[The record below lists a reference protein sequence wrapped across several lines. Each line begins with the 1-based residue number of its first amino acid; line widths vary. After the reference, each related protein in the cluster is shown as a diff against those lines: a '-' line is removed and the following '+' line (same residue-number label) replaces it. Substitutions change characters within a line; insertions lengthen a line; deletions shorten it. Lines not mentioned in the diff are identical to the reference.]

1 MVHPGLVRQDDIIAP
16 MILSIKE
23 VEHIAELAR
32 LELSHAEIERFR
44 EQLSA
49 ILDYAA
55 RLKKLDTAGI
65 LPTSSVL
72 PNRSVLRDDLARP
85 GLAPEV
91 LLRNAPTQA
100 DGQFMVPLVL
110 GSE

>member
-1 MVHPGLVRQDDIIAP
+1 MRQDDIITP
-16 MILSIKE
+16 MTLSIEE

-32 LELSHAEIERFR
+32 LELSHSEIEQFR

-55 RLKKLDTAGI
+55 RLEKLDTSGI

-72 PNRSVLRDDLARP
+72 PNRSVLRNDLARP
-85 GLAPEV
+85 GLDPEV
-91 LLRNAPTQA
+91 LLRNAPEQA
-100 DGQFMVPLVL
+100 DGQFKVPFVL
-110 GSE
+110 GLE

>member
-1 MVHPGLVRQDDIIAP
+1 VRQDDIIAA
-16 MILSIKE
+16 MILSIAE

-32 LELSHAEIERFR
+32 LELSPAESERFR

-55 RLKKLDTAGI
+55 RLANLDTSGI
-65 LPTSSVL
+65 SPTSSVL

-85 GLAPEV
+85 GLAPDV
-91 LLRNAPTQA
+91 LLANAPIQA
-100 DGQFMVPLVL
+100 DGQFIVPSVF
-110 GSE
+110 GPE